1 MEYAASLMQIDL
13 STRLSIQFPKR
24 NSLIKNRCTQISCC
38 SKLKV
43 TATINQ
49 RNLFSD
55 WKEKLGSLGA
65 SIDITK

>member
-1 MEYAASLMQIDL
+1 MI
-13 STRLSIQFPKR
+13 R
-24 NSLIKNRCTQISCC
+24 NRCKQISCC

-65 SIDITK
+65 SIDRTK